1 MNKRGR
7 VIGTAILL
15 IVSLFFINFFV
26 ANLDFTSQ
34 TEISPLSE
42 VIVDPTIER
51 LLSNPE
57 GNSITGNAIG
67 VQEGKVSVIISLRED
82 EGTQTENLGERVEA
96 IKEKQEEVL
105 SGFELEEQGGFLG
118 VTEQPELKVEQQYI
132 TINAIAGEITKKGL
146 EKLKENSNVERID
159 FNNPITFSLDDS
171 VSLINAD
178 DVNDL
183 TYNGINLDGNGE
195 TVCIIDTGVDYTH
208 SALGGCTTEE
218 FLNNSCE
225 KVIRGYDFGN
235 NDNDPQ
241 DVHGHG
247 THVAGIVAS
256 EDSKY
261 RGVAPGAKIVAMKVF
276 SDSGSGNTAYALAA
290 IDWCVYNASKFNI
303 SAITMSIG
311 VTDNQGNEIPY
322 LTTCDA
328 NDPLAAKS
336 SWAASQGIF
345 VDASSGNSKGAL
357 GITAPSCGENVTS
370 VGSVTKSGQVSG
382 FNTAPILGVL
392 APGHAIK
399 STILLDKF
407 GTKSGTSMAA
417 PHVAGTAMLLQQFSK
432 QINNATLT
440 PAEIK
445 SILQSTGKSVY
456 DNRNELNFSL
466 VDVYQAI
473 ISLDATIPRINF
485 VDPTPMDA
493 SEENSTFIINIT
505 SNEHLGQAVLEW
517 DDGLNST
524 NQSMSGSEANFYLT
538 KTNLSNGTYNYR
550 VYGFDLANNINIT
563 ELRTVDFIVSEE
575 SNQSDNNTGN
585 VTDNVTIITFNLPT
599 NNSYYNNDF
608 NLNITLSDGDL
619 FSVIGFNI
627 TNTSGVLIQNNS
639 FSNLTYN
646 YFILNDSVSLVDGVY
661 TLLVFATDDFNNSV
675 REEVQFTV
683 DRATPFLSAITRDP
697 GIVYNE
703 NFVILTVDVSD
714 NNLDN
719 SAVLFSSN
727 FSGTWINYSMDLES
741 NNTYNYSF
749 EGNSNLSNQEVVSYR
764 FYATD
769 FAGNVGVSELF
780 IFIVQNRLP
789 IINITAP
796 DDNIVVEVGAE
807 TQFTT
812 IASDSDGDALT
823 YLWDF
828 GDSTT
833 STEQNPSHIY
843 SSAGTFTVSVGV
855 SDSYGNVSREIV
867 IIANE
872 SIGPEI
878 STVYDSEVHLERDG
892 AMSLGVTVNDYSG
905 ISDLTVLFDNI
916 TFPTDSY
923 CEDTDSTTREC
934 SWTITFENEDVGVHQ
949 INVSVSDNSNN
960 ENSGS
965 YAVTFTSCSD
975 SSKNGDETET
985 DCGGS
990 CSACASD
997 NSDSDSSD
1005 SSSSGGSGGGGGGGS
1020 GGGSGGSSSSG
1031 GTTTVTSATV
1041 TEPVVDTPTEEIEEE
1056 PEAELVEEIVEVQET
1071 LGANEP
1077 QTEEAVESKAGMF
1090 SSITGAFS
1098 VDTISDLGTQG
1109 LVLVGI
1115 ISLIVILSGVYLV
1128 IRIKN
1133 Y

>member
-26 ANLDFTSQ
+26 ANLDFTTQ
-34 TEISPLSE
+34 TKIGSLSE
-42 VIVDPTIER
+42 VIVDPTIEQ
-51 LLSNPE
+51 LFSNPQE
-57 GNSITGNAIG
+57 NLITGNAIG

-82 EGTQTENLGERVEA
+82 SETQTENLMDRVEA

-105 SGFELEEQGGFLG
+105 SDLKLEEQGGFLG
-118 VTEQPELKVEQQYI
+118 VTEQPELKLKQQYT
-132 TINAIAGEITKKGL
+132 TINAIAGEITKEGL

-159 FNNPITFSLDDS
+159 FNNPITFSLDHS
-171 VSLINAD
+171 ISLINAD
-178 DVNDL
+178 DVNSLNYDGVNI
-183 TYNGINLDGNGE
+183 NGAGE
-195 TVCIIDTGVDYTH
+195 TVCVIDTGVDYTH
-208 SALGGCTTEE
+208 PALGSCTPEE
-218 FLNNSCE
+218 FLNGSCE
-225 KVIRGYDFGN
+225 KVISGYDFG
-235 NDNDPQ
+235 DGDDDPK

-256 EDSKY
+256 GDSKY
-261 RGVAPGAKIVAMKVF
+261 QGVAPGAKIVAMKVF
-276 SDSGSGNTAYALAA
+276 TDSGSGNTAYALAA

-311 VTDNQGNEIPY
+311 VTNNYGEEIPY

-345 VDASSGNSKGAL
+345 VDASAGNSKGAL
-357 GITAPSCGENVTS
+357 GVTAPACGENVTS
-370 VGSVTKSGQVSG
+370 VGSVTQSGQISG

-392 APGHAIK
+392 APGSSIK
-399 STILLDKF
+399 STILSNKF

-417 PHVAGTAMLLQQFSK
+417 PHVAGTALLLQQFSK
-432 QINNATLT
+432 HINNATLT

-466 VDVYQAI
+466 VDVYQAT
-473 ISLDATIPRINF
+473 ISLDSTIPRINF
-485 VDPTPMDA
+485 VEPTPADS
-493 SEENSTFIINIT
+493 SEENSSFLINIT
-505 SNEHLGQAVLEW
+505 SNEHLDQAILEW
-517 DDGLNST
+517 DDNLNLT
-524 NQSMSGSEANFYLT
+524 NQSMLGGGTNFYLT

-550 VYGFDLANNINIT
+550 VYGYDLANNLNTT
-563 ELRTVDFIVSEE
+563 EYRIIDFIVYPE
-575 SNQSDNNTGN
+575 SNQSENNTEN
-585 VTDNVTIITFNLPT
+585 VTDNVTIITFNLPI
-599 NNSYYNNDF
+599 NNSYYNEDF

-619 FSVIGFNI
+619 LSVIGFNI
-627 TNTSGVLIQNNS
+627 TNISGNLIQNNT

-646 YFILNDSVSLVDGVY
+646 HFILNDSVSLVDGVY
-661 TLLVFATDDFNNSV
+661 TLLVFATDSFNNSV

-703 NFVILTVDVSD
+703 DLVIFTVDVSD
-714 NNLDN
+714 NNLEN

-727 FSGTWINYSMDLES
+727 FSGAWVNYSMKFES

-749 EGNSNLSNQEVVSYR
+749 EGNSNLSNQEVVGYR

-769 FAGNVGVSELF
+769 LAGNVGVSELF
-780 IFIVQNRLP
+780 VFTVQNRLP

-812 IASDSDGDALT
+812 ITSDSDGDSLT

-833 STEQNPSHIY
+833 STEQNPTHTY
-843 SSAGTFTVSVGV
+843 SSTGTFTVNVEV
-855 SDSYGNVSREIV
+855 SDSYGSVSGNIV
-867 IIANE
+867 VVANE

-892 AMSLGVTVNDYSG
+892 TMSLGVTVSDYSG
-905 ISDLTVLFDNI
+905 ISDLAVLFDNI

-923 CEDTDSTTREC
+923 CEDTNSNTREC
-934 SWTITFENEDVGVHQ
+934 SWTITFESEDVGVHQ
-949 INVSVSDNSNN
+949 INVSASDNSNN

-990 CSACASD
+990 CSACASS
-997 NSDSDSSD
+997 NSDSSG